1 MRKVFLLSLLLVVL
15 SLVIPWLVVTLGP
28 AQEPAVQ
35 PIPSVT
41 ASAAVAP
48 DSETAITALS
58 GGELVETT
66 MADWLPGVVAAE
78 MPASFAPEALRA
90 QAVAARTYILQR
102 MRGGAANH
110 PEADNARG
118 QTSQARLH
126 DAEAALD
133 AVRRKFGNKAAQ
145 FGA

>member
-28 AQEPAVQ
+28 AQEPAAQ

-58 GGELVETT
+58 GGELVETVI
-66 MADWLPGVVAAE
+66 PGV
-78 MPASFAPEALRA
+78 PF
-90 QAVAARTYILQR
+90 IL
-102 MRGGAANH
+102 
-110 PEADNARG
+110 
-118 QTSQARLH
+118 
-126 DAEAALD
+126 
-133 AVRRKFGNKAAQ
+133 
-145 FGA
+145 